1 MVYRIVYRKDAARA
15 LLKMPR
21 STAQLIREKLERLA
35 QDPTAPHPNVKPLKG
50 EPAFRLRVG
59 DWRVIYELQHGEL
72 IVLVL
77 RIGPRGGV
85 YR

>member
-1 MVYRIVYRKDAARA
+1 VYRIVYRQEAARV
-15 LLKMPR
+15 LLKIPR
-21 STAQLIREKLERLA
+21 NIAQLIREKLEQLA
-35 QDPTAPHPNVKPLKG
+35 HDPTAPNPNVKPLKG

-59 DWRVIYELQHGEL
+59 DWRVIYELRHNEL
-72 IVLVL
+72 VVLVL